1 MLSATILAFL
11 SASLAIAAPI
21 YPRDVTLDPTAVTQA
36 QQRDDTATRAFSAA
50 QIQTADGQ
58 CLAVDPASGDF
69 RENLIPIQVVA
80 CNGSD
85 TQQWDIITSGVH
97 DNEPGFALVVSTL
110 TNGCLNFD
118 PRRAAGNQVILFSC
132 GGRADGSGAVA
143 NSQLFS
149 FDGGAGP
156 FPLVPQ
162 NGNNATCLTVNGG
175 LLDQTSC
182 TPSTAS
188 GNELFT
194 ISASGS
200 QQAAS
205 SSSIVTSADDAV
217 STSVSSDG
225 CTAEVTVTETVTAPS
240 GATSSSAA
248 ISSIADVATSSSSAL
263 ASSAAT
269 STVVSSIAD
278 VATSSSSTVS
288 APAST
293 GTTVLNPSAVAQAQ
307 QRDDT
312 ATRAFSNAEIQTSDG
327 QCFSVDANSGDFR
340 ENLIP
345 VTVQACDGSAGQK
358 WDVITAGKHN
368 NVPGTALIVS
378 TLTQGCLQF
387 DSRQSLVDL
396 FSCGGRADGSG
407 DVSTSQ
413 LFTFTGGAG
422 PLPLVPQNANNG
434 ICLTVSGGKVVQTT
448 CNPAT
453 ASGGELF
460 TISASGDSSSA
471 NASSA
476 APVSSAA
483 PASSTAS
490 VSASSAVA
498 ATSEAS
504 SASASTSADAASTTL
519 SSADSVSTT
528 SASSTVSAPAS
539 TGTTVLNPSA
549 VAEAQQRDDTATRA
563 FSGAQIQSSD
573 GLCLS
578 VDANSGD
585 FRENLIPVTVQACN
599 GGAGQKW
606 DVITAGKH
614 NNVPGTALFVSTLTQ
629 GCLNFDPRRA
639 AGNQVI
645 LFSCGGRADGGGA
658 VTNSQLFTFSGNST
672 NIPLEPTNQAN
683 TCMFNNNGNLDVQQ
697 CNTASPAAD
706 QIFTI
711 AP

>member
-1 MLSATILAFL
+1 MTKAAAQALIPGPWWYDQYCSPAAHVALPGLGLGLA
-11 SASLAIAAPI
+11 SE
-21 YPRDVTLDPTAVTQA
+21 A
-36 QQRDDTATRAFSAA
+36 QQRDNTATRAFSAA

-85 TQQWDIITSGVH
+85 SQQWDVITSGVH
-97 DNEPGFALVVSTL
+97 NNEPGFALITSTL

-118 PRRAAGNQVILFSC
+118 PRRAAGNQVLLFSC

-143 NSQLFS
+143 NSQLFA
-149 FDGGAGP
+149 FTGGAGP

-182 TPSTAS
+182 NSNTVS

-194 ISASGS
+194 ISGSGSQSAASGS
-200 QQAAS
+200 TTISAADASASTS
-205 SSSIVTSADDAV
+205 SSDSIQA
-217 STSVSSDG
+217 TSVSPDG
-225 CTAEVTVTETVTAPS
+225 CTTEVTITQTVTP
-240 GATSSSAA
+240 
-248 ISSIADVATSSSSAL
+248 
-263 ASSAAT
+263 SSAAT
-269 STVVSSIAD
+269 SS
-278 VATSSSSTVS
+278 VATSSPETSSLVDVASSATATVS

-293 GTTVLNPSAVAQAQ
+293 GTTVLNSAAVAEAQ
-307 QRDDT
+307 QRDNT
-312 ATRAFSNAEIQTSDG
+312 ATRAFSDAEIKTSDG
-327 QCFSVDANSGDFR
+327 QCLSVDANSGDFR

-345 VTVQACDGSAGQK
+345 VAVQACDGSAGQK
-358 WDVITAGKHN
+358 FDVITAGKHN

-378 TLTQGCLQF
+378 TLTQGCMQF

-407 DVSTSQ
+407 QVSTSQ

-422 PLPLVPQNANNG
+422 PFPLVPQNGNNAV
-434 ICLTVSGGKVVQTT
+434 CLTVSGGQVVQTS
-448 CNPAT
+448 CNPSS
-453 ASGGELF
+453 ASGSELF
-460 TISASGDSSSA
+460 TISGSTSRGVSESASSSA
-471 NASSA
+471 SVFSSSA
-476 APVSSAA
+476 AKATSTTASVATSSSNDVATAASSSSAGA
-483 PASSTAS
+483 ISTTSSSSTAS
-490 VSASSAVA
+490 
-498 ATSEAS
+498 
-504 SASASTSADAASTTL
+504 
-519 SSADSVSTT
+519 
-528 SASSTVSAPAS
+528 APAP
-539 TGTTVLNPSA
+539 TGTTVLNPTA
-549 VAEAQQRDDTATRA
+549 VSEAQQRDDTATRA
-563 FSGAQIQSSD
+563 FSNAQIKSSD
-573 GLCLS
+573 GQCLS

-585 FRENLIPVTVQACN
+585 FRENLIPVTVKACDSS
-599 GGAGQKW
+599 AGQKF

-645 LFSCGGRADGGGA
+645 LFSCGGRADGSGA

-672 NIPLEPTNQAN
+672 SIPLEPTNQAN

-697 CNTASPAAD
+697 CNTAGPASD
-706 QIFTI
+706 QVFTI
-711 AP
+711 VS